1 MGALYPDP
9 FRGRLILT
17 LFQFEVRRG
26 LLSLNQRS
34 GIGFILQDTDNSS
47 SGPFTVLA
55 IRIAAFCMWHPIVP
69 LICQRGEYA
78 HPVQLVCDMGS
89 AEPLQTLSENIPHH
103 IGGIFVNFQALM
115 LITDF
120 YIAVNR
126 KGSYKIAAAPFHFQ
140 GAPGLDGNIPAVSL
154 VHNVFHGNREV
165 IGSIV
170 FRVHVIVDG
179 DKAHTVGRKYPAHI
193 AAGLYVFTSQAGEI
207 LDNYTVGLA
216 LFNHTHHFLKCRAVK
231 KDTAVTVVNLFCHD
245 LNLRVPG
252 NVIIDQPPLVGDAV
266 AFRRLV
272 IGIRKTDVL
281 DCFVNLHKKTLLS
294 LRRKIPAIQEVWLC
308 RIQFL
313 FRFLFYHAIAGKSA
327 PFLKKIWP
335 TAESL

>member
-1 MGALYPDP
+1 MRQPQQPQIKMPENRYTLSDFGEVRVVNPAEPLHQVKIMLLYDGFMGALYPDP

-115 LITDF
+115 LIHLTL
-120 YIAVNR
+120 YSR
-126 KGSYKIAAAPFHFQ
+126 KS
-140 GAPGLDGNIPAVSL
+140 
-154 VHNVFHGNREV
+154 
-165 IGSIV
+165 
-170 FRVHVIVDG
+170 
-179 DKAHTVGRKYPAHI
+179 
-193 AAGLYVFTSQAGEI
+193 
-207 LDNYTVGLA
+207 
-216 LFNHTHHFLKCRAVK
+216 
-231 KDTAVTVVNLFCHD
+231 
-245 LNLRVPG
+245 
-252 NVIIDQPPLVGDAV
+252 
-266 AFRRLV
+266 
-272 IGIRKTDVL
+272 
-281 DCFVNLHKKTLLS
+281 
-294 LRRKIPAIQEVWLC
+294 
-308 RIQFL
+308 
-313 FRFLFYHAIAGKSA
+313 
-327 PFLKKIWP
+327 
-335 TAESL
+335 